1 MKIEKIN
8 VKELMKV
15 YGGTNTTPH
24 SCTTLTCTVGG
35 YKCITEALKNDTTK
49 RKKGKPQTDSLTVI
63 PKIQTDS
70 TSTIKIICIKAQEK
84 NITCRTKV

>member
-1 MKIEKIN
+1 MKIDKIN

-15 YGGTNTTPH
+15 CGGTNTTSL

-35 YKCITEALKNDTTK
+35 YKCISEALKNDTTK
-49 RKKGKPQTDSLTVI
+49 RKKDNLQTDSLTII
-63 PKIQTDS
+63 PKNQKDS
-70 TSTIKIICIKAQEK
+70 TATIKIICTKAREK